1 MGPFLTGVP
10 DVVPTLLEQRQSGA
24 LVPAAGVRHISHRR
38 FMATFS
44 LASVG
49 RAEQDLYRCV
59 SQAPRGAGVSNF
71 AELIV
76 KGQRGHAPGG
86 RGLNRGGAYSRGVSE
101 GSDPGKI

>member
-86 RGLNRGGAYSRGVSE
+86 QGLNRGGAYSRGVS
-101 GSDPGKI
+101 DRV